1 MQGNYTDSD
10 INDLS
15 NEVTNPGMSGVGR
28 SASDEER
35 CNALY
40 NLEVTDFI
48 VIRHVWIV
56 KTRGL
61 LNSYALCQITRLI
74 DISSQSHGT
83 VISINL
89 KRNSHDHALHKF
101 IRLRGSNHMI
111 SKLID
116 SAIY

>member
-10 INDLS
+10 FNDLS

-48 VIRHVWIV
+48 VIDMC
-56 KTRGL
+56 GL
-61 LNSYALCQITRLI
+61 LKHEAYS
-74 DISSQSHGT
+74 T
-83 VISINL
+83 VTL
-89 KRNSHDHALHKF
+89 LA
-101 IRLRGSNHMI
+101 RLRG
-111 SKLID
+111 
-116 SAIY
+116 